1 MDNIMVPNDLRK
13 SMMRVSQL
21 TPYMGNAKKHPDWQ
35 VEQIANSIQAFG
47 FNDPIAIWD
56 DIAGHHVIVEGH
68 GRLLAAKLLGMEE
81 VPVIRLD
88 QLDDE
93 ARRAYTLAHNKL
105 TMNTD
110 FDIQLLDSELDAIEG
125 FDMAEFGFEGFD
137 GMQPVAEAEEVPV
150 PEVVECR
157 CKPGDVWQ
165 LGRHRVMCGDSTDP
179 ESVSKLMGGVRADA
193 CFTSPPYNMGRG
205 KDDGAWENIPNIAMK
220 AGHAYQ
226 EFKDDL
232 TDDEY
237 AELLNRTL
245 DNALAHCDDALYNI
259 GVLSGSKHGIASM
272 LWNHA
277 DKFSE
282 IVVWNKQ
289 KSMPLG
295 MRSQRGMLSH
305 RCEPIFCFN
314 NRGVRSFSHPQWEIG
329 HGINRIDTDNAT
341 SNEYGSEHSATFPVE
356 FAAEVIRLYTDKS
369 VLDLFGGT
377 GTTLIAAEQLGRTCY
392 MMELDPRYCDII
404 LARWESMTGLTAE
417 RVA

>member
-1 MDNIMVPNDLRK
+1 MNVMIPNDLRK

-68 GRLLAAKLLGMEE
+68 GRLLAAKQLGMEE

-137 GMQPVAEAEEVPV
+137 GMQPEAEAEEVPV
-150 PEVVECR
+150 PDDAEQRVSAGE
-157 CKPGDVWQ
+157 VWQ
-165 LGRHRVMCGDSTDP
+165 LGRHRLMCGDSTDR
-179 ESVSKLMGGVRADA
+179 EAVSKLMDGNRADA
-193 CFTSPPYNMGRG
+193 CFTSPPYNLGVQKFGGNLPNRAMGAG
-205 KDDGAWENIPNIAMK
+205 NPYAAYDDN
-220 AGHAYQ
+220 
-226 EFKDDL
+226 L
-232 TDDEY
+232 TDSDY
-237 AELLNRTL
+237 QKLLTDSL
-245 DNALAHCDDALYNI
+245 GNALEFADDALFNI
-259 GVLSGSKHGIASM
+259 GILAGSKQGI
-272 LWNHA
+272 
-277 DKFSE
+277 
-282 IVVWNKQ
+282 I
-289 KSMPLG
+289 
-295 MRSQRGMLSH
+295 GMLSAYSDRFCDVLVWSKEKAMPMGLESQSGLVAH
-305 RCEPIFCFN
+305 ECELVFCFN
-314 NRGVRSFSHPQWEIG
+314 QTGTRSFTHPQWERG
-329 HGINRIDTDNAT
+329 KGSNRIETENNT
-341 SNEYGSEHSATFPVE
+341 GNEYGKQHHAAFPVS
-356 FAAEVIRLYTDKS
+356 FASKVVSDFTSGS

-392 MMELDPRYCDII
+392 MMELDPHYCDII